1 MSLNNEER
9 EAVVTYR
16 VEKARKTFEQAKC
29 NLPMCF
35 WELIAN
41 RMYYAAYYAVS
52 ALLIHKGLIVK
63 THSGINA
70 QFNLH
75 FVKTGILDLEDG
87 ALLSQLYSLRQS
99 SDYEDFKQVTAE
111 QIQELFP
118 KVSILVDKLKN
129 LSGV

>member
-1 MSLNNEER
+1 MSLSDADR
-9 EAVVTYR
+9 KSVVNYR
-16 VEKARKTFEQAKC
+16 VERAYATLKEAEDVATRGWY
-29 NLPMCF
+29 NLA
-35 WELIAN
+35 AN
-41 RMYYAAYYAVS
+41 RLYYALYYAVS
-52 ALLIHKGLIVK
+52 ALLIHKCLIVK

-87 ALLSQLYSLRQS
+87 ALLSQLYS

-118 KVSILVDKLKN
+118 KVSSLVDKLKN
-129 LSGV
+129 HLSV

>member
-1 MSLNNEER
+1 MSLSDADR
-9 EAVVTYR
+9 KSVVNYR
-16 VEKARKTFEQAKC
+16 VERAYATLKEAEDVATRGWY
-29 NLPMCF
+29 NLA
-35 WELIAN
+35 AN
-41 RMYYAAYYAVS
+41 RLYYALYYAVS
-52 ALLIHKGLIVK
+52 ALLINNGLIVK

-75 FVKTGILDLEDG
+75 FVKTGILDLGDG